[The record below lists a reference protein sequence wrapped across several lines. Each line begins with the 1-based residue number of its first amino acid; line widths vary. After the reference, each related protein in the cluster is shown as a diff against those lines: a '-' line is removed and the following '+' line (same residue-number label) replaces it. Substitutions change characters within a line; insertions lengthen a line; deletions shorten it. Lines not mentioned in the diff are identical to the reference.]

1 MRTIKTKDLKPG
13 MKFDKPVYVDGENI
27 LVPPGIPLKERDI
40 ERLIKWDIEEVQTDG
55 ELISEKAEFLQGEWE
70 QGKIGNLSIPENR
83 EYVKKYLEIVAEVAG
98 IFNEIKTDNE
108 VYHTRI
114 DDIVSRLMNLIREN
128 KHEVIQLTLV
138 DIPSADEFAGSA
150 VNCTILS
157 VVIGMNLKFVSHRL
171 MQLATAA
178 LLHDIGM
185 LRIPTSILG
194 KNEKLSPEEYQQVK
208 MHTIHTYKIISHT
221 LKYPEEIASIALQH
235 HERWDGKGY
244 PRGLRG
250 NDILLPSRIISVA
263 DAYEAMVRERP
274 YRNSMIAYNAMK
286 EILNDN
292 GRRFDP
298 KVLKAFL
305 KSMGVYP
312 IGSIVQ
318 LNNSSIGKVVENHP
332 EAPLRPKLELIV
344 DEYGDKY
351 AEKEVI
357 DLLNKKNLFI
367 VKAVDYRKLEK

>member
-1 MRTIKTKDLKPG
+1 MKTIKTRDLKPG
-13 MKFDKPVYVDGENI
+13 MKFDKPVYVDGENL
-27 LVPPGIPLKERDI
+27 LVPPGIPLKEKDI
-40 ERLIKWDIEEVQTDG
+40 ERLLRWDIEEVQT
-55 ELISEKAEFLQGEWE
+55 E
-70 QGKIGNLSIPENR
+70 GNVITEEDEARRGSDKFRDFTLPENK
-83 EYVKKYLEIVAEVAG
+83 EYAQTYLRIIESVTE
-98 IFNEIKTDNE
+98 IFNDIKMDNE

-114 DDIVSRLMNLIREN
+114 DDLITELMGVIREN
-128 KHEVIQLTLV
+128 TNEIIQLTLV
-138 DIPSADEFAGSA
+138 DVPTVDKFTGSA
-150 VNCTILS
+150 VNCMILS

-171 MQLATAA
+171 IQLATAA
-178 LLHDIGM
+178 LLHDVGM
-185 LRIPTSILG
+185 LRIPERILL
-194 KNEKLSPEEYQQVK
+194 KKEKLTPEEYKQMK
-208 MHTIHTYKIISHT
+208 MHTIHTYKIISQF

-250 NDILLPSRIISVA
+250 NDILLPARVISVA

-274 YRNSMIAYNAMK
+274 YRNSMIGYNAMK

-305 KSMGVYP
+305 KSMGIYP

-332 EAPLRPKLELIV
+332 EAPLRPKIELII
-344 DEYGDKY
+344 DEYGDRY
-351 AEKEVI
+351 AEKEII
-357 DLLNKKNLFI
+357 DLLTKKNLFI
-367 VKAVDYRKLEK
+367 VKAVDYRNIEKQ